1 MLIQIKLIKYS
12 YIKSQ
17 STIFQFGTIKVKSN
31 EVRKQQLRIENE
43 NLRQQIELAKQQ
55 LIDLETRNGKKQI
68 LVPRQSA
75 TSTKTSAVNNV
86 QAQASQKP
94 APTTENQ
101 TAKPSKEKKPKTEKV
116 AWEKKPAA
124 EKTPAVDE
132 IVDISRLDLRIGR
145 IVEVQKHPD
154 ADALYLEKI
163 DVGESEPR
171 TGN

>member
-1 MLIQIKLIKYS
+1 M
-12 YIKSQ
+12 
-17 STIFQFGTIKVKSN
+17 
-31 EVRKQQLRIENE
+31 
-43 NLRQQIELAKQQ
+43 RQQIELAKQQ
-55 LIDLETRNGKKQI
+55 LIDLETRNGKKLI
-68 LVPRQSA
+68 SVPRQSA
-75 TSTKTSAVNNV
+75 TSTKTSAVNIV

-94 APTTENQ
+94 AQIASTENQ
-101 TAKPSKEKKPKTEKV
+101 AAKPSKEKKPKTEKV

-124 EKTPAVDE
+124 EKVPAVDE

-163 DVGESEPR
+163 DVGENMPR